1 MVQPSIVTCSGYR
14 NFGSIN
20 VIRKGADFEEL
31 AVIDGLPNVTGI
43 WPIRAL
49 FEDES
54 VFLFDERCTF
64 ERQILL

>member
-1 MVQPSIVTCSGYR
+1 
-14 NFGSIN
+14 

-31 AVIDGLPNVTGI
+31 AVIDGLLNITGI

-54 VFLFDERCTF
+54 VLHTVVFIVPDP
-64 ERQILL
+64 